1 MTFTKLGGNDA
12 LFTLK
17 AFLSAIMAYYIALR
31 IGLERPYWAIITSY
45 IVAQPLA
52 GAVSSKAIFRLF
64 GTVVGAL
71 VAIVLVPTLGN
82 VPELLCLAL
91 AAWLGTMH
99 LCCSSRPNA
108 ARLYFPAGRV
118 HCRHYR
124 PSDSRRSCDDLH
136 RSEPEDPGD
145 CYRDYLGDAGP

>member
-52 GAVSSKAIFRLF
+52 GACFLQSD
-64 GTVVGAL
+64 
-71 VAIVLVPTLGN
+71 
-82 VPELLCLAL
+82 
-91 AAWLGTMH
+91 
-99 LCCSSRPNA
+99 
-108 ARLYFPAGRV
+108 FPAVRYGRGSTCG
-118 HCRHYR
+118 HRF
-124 PSDSRRSCDDLH
+124 SADLGQC
-136 RSEPEDPGD
+136 P
-145 CYRDYLGDAGP
+145 